1 MQTKYQLK
9 IEINAIPKSLN
20 KKLRGH
26 WTKNHRENCHW
37 DTMIFQLVRYKLPS
51 APLTKAKIKIVKH
64 YWRTMDF
71 DGLVGSLKPVVDA
84 LVSAGVLK
92 DDSWKVLHAWEV
104 DQVFRSKKN
113 GPLLQIEIT
122 ECC

>member
-1 MQTKYQLK
+1 MQNKYQIK
-9 IEINAIPKSLN
+9 IELNALPKSLN

-37 DTMIFQLVRYKLPS
+37 DTMIYSLVRYKLPPT
-51 APLTKAKIKIVKH
+51 PLNKAKIKIVRHFWAK
-64 YWRTMDF
+64 MDF

-84 LVSAGVLK
+84 LVTAGVLI
-92 DDSWKVLHAWEV
+92 DDKWDVLGAWEV
-104 DQVFRSKKN
+104 DQVFRPKKA

-122 ECC
+122 EI